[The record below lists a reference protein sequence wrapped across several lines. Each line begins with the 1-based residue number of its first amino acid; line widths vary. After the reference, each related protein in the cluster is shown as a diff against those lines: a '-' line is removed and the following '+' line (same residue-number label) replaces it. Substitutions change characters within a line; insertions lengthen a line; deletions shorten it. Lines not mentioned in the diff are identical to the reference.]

1 MTDNQKLLCTLLSET
16 EPEARKGVPEI
27 ISPLRMVCILRGRRR
42 VEPELAV

>member
-1 MTDNQKLLCTLLSET
+1 MTDNQKLLCTLLSEA

-27 ISPLRMVCILRGRRR
+27 ISPLRMVSILLGRQR